1 MKCSPVR
8 NTFSHRSSS
17 KSKGDTLEVEWT
29 HLKTPPTNSKQVV
42 KSPSQTT
49 RITKKAADPV
59 SSTISSTFEKSSTNR
74 RVAQKSRTTNLSLSM
89 KLGESSHISQ
99 GGPKSETDNEGE
111 KQLRAI
117 TKKQKGFSTSPSS
130 TSNQQ
135 SMEMRNRGAL
145 NKKSGTLMS
154 FGVVHDK
161 YTKGIDIPQCNLGN

>member
-8 NTFSHRSSS
+8 NTFSPRSSS

-29 HLKTPPTNSKQVV
+29 HLKTPPTNRKQVV

-99 GGPKSETDNEGE
+99 GGPKSETDNQGE

-117 TKKQKGFSTSPSS
+117 TKKQKGLQNHLFHAGTNSWKMNNLLT
-130 TSNQQ
+130 
-135 SMEMRNRGAL
+135 AL
-145 NKKSGTLMS
+145 LKC
-154 FGVVHDK
+154 
-161 YTKGIDIPQCNLGN
+161 I